1 MQLKQLMNNI
11 LGQGDAWVVLGAAA
25 LALLLLV
32 ILIVV
37 AIVRFF
43 RNRKRPA
50 ARRPVPKKRAEA
62 SAEVQPGNENKE
74 GPAET
79 NASSTAKKEMPAE
92 SKIAVEQQQEDTA
105 WIENAEIRPIPVE
118 IGSVEGHGFV
128 ARDESA
134 WQEKQKAIP
143 AAWRT
148 EVPGGAG
155 EKSDQEPLAP
165 LLDLES
171 QRVDSALVSIPEYP
185 VTVGLNLASSS
196 SSENVAISRA
206 DGLFD
211 VYRNIA
217 FLRAHLRTGLDPAEL
232 FFAGMGGG
240 VVVNCHPYVLF
251 QPEFAHNPDIRRK
264 TENILQTATA
274 GYMQRGLDRLAAVE
288 KEALA
293 WTLRFLFWKG
303 RLDKAISLLYRFG
316 DDASA
321 EIHRIRSLLATS
333 LEDPILQSAFV
344 MNSGNYYDRALLGI
358 PAERMVGLRSTLIFQ
373 GITDTEDLDAVR
385 PFEELDPR
393 NARWLY
399 LYLLHRGHL
408 FAAFRMSYRLSL
420 HDTTFED
427 ETIYL
432 AGIQGR
438 PRLLLRM
445 LLLLPARNTFFRL
458 SALKHALNQL
468 PEEQQSPY
476 LDRLQRHWSGAT
488 ADALDSVEPF
498 AEFQGADIMRR
509 NPGNVLG
516 AVANPLDRSALLD
529 WMDLA
534 AYASRAGFHAG
545 ALSRAAVLLYTILS
559 AGRPVRAGFR
569 TRAER
574 FLKKAALLS
583 NVGRHYYIL
592 WLKDEKRYSEARQMA
607 EYFIRRYPDLTYFH
621 EQFISLSRN

>member
-1 MQLKQLMNNI
+1 
-11 LGQGDAWVVLGAAA
+11 G
-25 LALLLLV
+25 
-32 ILIVV
+32 V
-37 AIVRFF
+37 A
-43 RNRKRPA
+43 
-50 ARRPVPKKRAEA
+50 
-62 SAEVQPGNENKE
+62 S
-74 GPAET
+74 
-79 NASSTAKKEMPAE
+79 
-92 SKIAVEQQQEDTA
+92 
-105 WIENAEIRPIPVE
+105 
-118 IGSVEGHGFV
+118 
-128 ARDESA
+128 
-134 WQEKQKAIP
+134 
-143 AAWRT
+143 
-148 EVPGGAG
+148 
-155 EKSDQEPLAP
+155 EPLAP

-185 VTVGLNLASSS
+185 VTVGLNLTSSS
-196 SSENVAISRA
+196 SSEKVAISRQ

-217 FLRAHLRTGLDPAEL
+217 FLRAHLRTGLDPADL

-240 VVVNCHPYVLF
+240 VVVNCHPFVLF

-264 TENILQTATA
+264 TESILQTATA

-288 KEALA
+288 REALA
-293 WTLRFLFWKG
+293 WTIRFLFWKG
-303 RLDKAISLLYRFG
+303 RLDKAMSLLFRFG
-316 DDASA
+316 DYATS
-321 EIHRIRSLLATS
+321 EIHRIRSLLAAS
-333 LEDPILQSAFV
+333 LEDPILQSAFP
-344 MNSGNYYDRALLGI
+344 MQSRNSHDRAFLGI
-358 PAERMVGLRSTLIFQ
+358 PGESMMGLRSTLIYQ
-373 GITDTEDLDAVR
+373 GVTDTEDLNAVR
-385 PFEELDPR
+385 PFEELDAR

-408 FAAFRMSYRLSL
+408 FSAFRMSYRMSR

-468 PEEQQSPY
+468 PEDQRSTY
-476 LDRLQRHWSGAT
+476 LERLQKRWPGAT
-488 ADALDSVEPF
+488 NEALDSVEAF
-498 AEFQGADIMRR
+498 SEFQGADMMRR

-559 AGRPVRAGFR
+559 AGRPVRSGFR
-569 TRAER
+569 LRAER
-574 FLKKAALLS
+574 FLKKAAHLS

-592 WLKDEKRYSEARQMA
+592 WLKDEERYAEARQVA
-607 EYFIRRYPDLTYFH
+607 EYFIRRFPDLTYFH
-621 EQFISLSRN
+621 EQFISLSRNQASGRSGELAAGAK